1 MNYFIRNVL
10 FFHLLALVLAFSW
23 IHGGTRPDLLLPVI
37 PWLSFLAL
45 ELMLV
50 FPQAKSD
57 ETLSEARARVFAA
70 LIRDPLFYFALLLTA
85 YLCFPFA
92 NVAGQPEYNAALDVW
107 RNPPPP
113 TKLLPFCVDTKEH
126 AVILLWFPPALIAA
140 LGAKHGLLKKSKR
153 LLFESLCWN
162 GAVLSAFGFWQLM
175 TGAQSIFWGTQKFSH
190 FFATFGYPNFAGA
203 YFTLLFALSAGL
215 WINKACIGII
225 GPMRVKGTFEEP
237 SLWERHYMLG
247 ATLLNFAG
255 AIASLSRAAILLSG
269 LVLLALGIYI
279 LAGLWQRLDT
289 GGRVKA
295 AVSAAIVVGL
305 FGIFLKVFAPDPL
318 KKEISTITPTEII
331 GRVSGRNQYHNHMA
345 LKIFRDHHW
354 FGVGGWGYPHYLLSY
369 ISPEQKK
376 SMQITGGANVHNDT
390 LQFLAEHGVVGFT
403 LIASCAVA
411 LLASL
416 VWHTFKMC
424 RKLVAHGIGKGS
436 MRPVWLYIIPPAV
449 VAVAVGVIATVC
461 HSLGDLPF
469 RCPAVLI
476 VWVLA
481 FVCVTGYIPVVRR
494 K

>member
-37 PWLSFLAL
+37 PWMSFLVL

-70 LIRDPLFYFALLLTA
+70 LVRDPLFYFALLLVI
-85 YLCFPFA
+85 YLCLPFS
-92 NVAGQPEYNAALDVW
+92 NVSGQPEYNAVLKIW

-113 TKLLPFCVDTKEH
+113 NKLLPFCVDTKEH

-140 LGAKHGLLKKSKR
+140 LAAKHGLLKKNKR
-153 LLFESLCWN
+153 LLFESICWN
-162 GAVLSAFGFWQLM
+162 GAVLAAFGFWQLL
-175 TGAQSIFWGTQKFSH
+175 TGAQSIFWGEQKFSH

-215 WINKACIGII
+215 WISKAGLGMI
-225 GPMRVKGTFEEP
+225 GPVRVQGTFDEP
-237 SLWERHYMLG
+237 SMWQRHYMLV

-269 LVLLALGIYI
+269 IVMLTLGMYTI
-279 LAGLWQRLDT
+279 LGLWQTFNFT
-289 GGRVKA
+289 GRIKMS
-295 AVSAAIVVGL
+295 VSVIIVLGL
-305 FGIFLKVFAPDPL
+305 AGIFLGILAPKSL
-318 KKEISTITPTEII
+318 KAEIATINPDAVVM
-331 GRVSGRNQYHNHMA
+331 RVSGRGYYHNEMA
-345 LKIFRDHHW
+345 KEIYRDHRW

-369 ISPEQKK
+369 LTPEQKK
-376 SMQITGGANVHNDT
+376 RMQITGGANVHNDT
-390 LQFLAEHGVVGFT
+390 LQFLAEHGAIGFT
-403 LIASCAVA
+403 LIVSCALA
-411 LLASL
+411 LLVSL
-416 VWHTFKMC
+416 VLQMYKMC
-424 RKLVAHGIGKGS
+424 RRLPFDGMNVKII
-436 MRPVWLYIIPPAV
+436 RPVCLYKLPPVV
-449 VAVAVGVIATVC
+449 VAVFVGAGATVC